1 MGAAGI
7 LMMMEGSQNTHNRW
21 MIVISAVLQ
30 TVISNCHLTQT
41 PIVFKIMLMENK
53 QECDSTKMA
62 HSSVNMEPLNATKC
76 NKNIIK
82 CLLTASTGIRTRVCA
97 TIHLIAAIFEMATE
111 LFRRHRRVLIKIIK
125 ITFIQNQLQ
134 AVPMS
139 KVFEKSKKKRTRL
152 QLLNKQNK
160 KH

>member
-1 MGAAGI
+1 MG
-7 LMMMEGSQNTHNRW
+7 
-21 MIVISAVLQ
+21 Q

-97 TIHLIAAIFEMATE
+97 TIHLTAAIFEMATE
-111 LFRRHRRVLIKIIK
+111 LDPGIIIDGPFLRFSIG
-125 ITFIQNQLQ
+125 ITRMVN
-134 AVPMS
+134 
-139 KVFEKSKKKRTRL
+139 KSGNIASRTCVQHAL
-152 QLLNKQNK
+152 TVHGHVVIILLFFASY
-160 KH
+160 

>member
-1 MGAAGI
+1 
-7 LMMMEGSQNTHNRW
+7 
-21 MIVISAVLQ
+21 
-30 TVISNCHLTQT
+30 
-41 PIVFKIMLMENK
+41 
-53 QECDSTKMA
+53 MA

-97 TIHLIAAIFEMATE
+97 TIRLTAAIFEMATE
-111 LFRRHRRVLIKIIK
+111 LFRRHHRVLIKIIK

-139 KVFEKSKKKRTRL
+139 KVFESQKRNEEKKRKEPVY
-152 QLLNKQNK
+152 NY
-160 KH
+160 

>member
-1 MGAAGI
+1 
-7 LMMMEGSQNTHNRW
+7 
-21 MIVISAVLQ
+21 
-30 TVISNCHLTQT
+30 
-41 PIVFKIMLMENK
+41 
-53 QECDSTKMA
+53 MA

-97 TIHLIAAIFEMATE
+97 TIRLTAAIFEMATE
-111 LFRRHRRVLIKIIK
+111 LFRRHHRVLIKIIK

-139 KVFEKSKKKRTRL
+139 KVFECQKRKEEKKRTRL
-152 QLLNKQNK
+152 QLLNKKTKTLN
-160 KH
+160 

>member
-1 MGAAGI
+1 
-7 LMMMEGSQNTHNRW
+7 
-21 MIVISAVLQ
+21 
-30 TVISNCHLTQT
+30 
-41 PIVFKIMLMENK
+41 
-53 QECDSTKMA
+53 MA

-82 CLLTASTGIRTRVCA
+82 CLLTASTGIQTRVYA
-97 TIHLIAAIFEMATE
+97 TIHLTAAIFEMATG

-139 KVFEKSKKKRTRL
+139 KLFESQRRT
-152 QLLNKQNK
+152 
-160 KH
+160 

>member
-1 MGAAGI
+1 
-7 LMMMEGSQNTHNRW
+7 
-21 MIVISAVLQ
+21 
-30 TVISNCHLTQT
+30 
-41 PIVFKIMLMENK
+41 
-53 QECDSTKMA
+53 MA

-97 TIHLIAAIFEMATE
+97 TIHLTAAIFEMATE

-139 KVFEKSKKKRTRL
+139 KKVFESQKRNEEKNPSTTT
-152 QLLNKQNK
+152 K
-160 KH
+160 